1 MLTKNRPEPSQTCV
15 GSAAR
20 CGTLSS
26 DRLAAFLQ
34 EPPRE
39 GNISIILPDCTPNIK
54 ISRKDKR
61 AAMGE
66 KIKVFTQQ
74 YGE

>member
-1 MLTKNRPEPSQTCV
+1 MQRPEPSQTCV
-15 GSAAR
+15 DSAAR

-39 GNISIILPDCTPNIK
+39 GNIGIILPDCTPNIK
-54 ISRKDKR
+54 ISRKEKR

-74 YGE
+74 HGT